1 MFSLFVLTFK
11 LGYDRIFSVN
21 KSKEIKYRMYYITLD
36 LEWNQAYAEK
46 ALAVQKRLACRLRGE
61 VIQIGAVK
69 LDKNMNFCGSYQ
81 IIVRP
86 KYFKKIHRHV
96 SALTGI
102 TQEQM
107 DMGSPLPDA
116 AESFKRWCGNDFAFL
131 TWGPDDIPMLKENFH
146 VHSLDHKWLEENVY
160 DLQHIFNLQTDGLS
174 KQRSLEYA
182 MDYFELKQTLP
193 AHDALN
199 DAYFTALVA
208 QRLDVPK
215 GIKDYNT
222 RRGEFLED
230 YVIGDADAG
239 DDGYVTINEMLDDDI
254 VKNPVCPICKNV
266 LKLEEKPL
274 HSKGQRY
281 TFHYVCKKEGDMLLT
296 LKMHKNFNDTWRAK
310 RTLKKADEAA
320 LTEFLEGLK
329 RAEQAKKTAKKRRVR
344 HRKKPAA
351 TAAE

>member
-1 MFSLFVLTFK
+1 
-11 LGYDRIFSVN
+11 
-21 KSKEIKYRMYYITLD
+21 MYYITLD

-69 LDKNMNFCGSYQ
+69 LDKKLNICGSYQ
-81 IIVRP
+81 IIVKP
-86 KYFKKIHRHV
+86 QYFKKLHRHV

-107 DMGSPLPDA
+107 DMGTPLTEA
-116 AESFKRWCGNDFAFL
+116 AERFKKWCGKDFAFL

-146 VHSLDHKWLEENVY
+146 VHGIESGWIEEKVY
-160 DLQHIFNLQTDGLS
+160 DLQRIFNMQTDGLA

-182 MDYFELKQTLP
+182 MEHFNIRQTLP

-208 QRLDVPK
+208 KELDIPK
-215 GIKDYNT
+215 GIKDYDSI
-222 RRGEFLED
+222 RGEYLEES
-230 YVIGDADAG
+230 VIGDADAG

-254 VKNPVCPICKNV
+254 VKAPVCPICKKEMT
-266 LKLEEKPL
+266 LKEKPL

-281 TFHYVCKKEGDMLLT
+281 TYHYVCKTDGDMLLS
-296 LKMHKNFNDTWRAK
+296 LKMHRNFNETWRAR
-310 RTLKKADEAA
+310 RTVKKADESSLA
-320 LTEFLEGLK
+320 EFKDGLA
-329 RAEQAKKTAKKRRVR
+329 RAEQARKTAKKRRVR
-344 HRKKPAA
+344 HRRQKDEKTPAT